1 MSKGSSNSGRGGH
14 DDPANHDLND
24 NRGGAPGAD
33 DPANHDLNDDR
44 GDDGANRG
52 PGDADDPDHN
62 DNNNAGP
69 PMTAAETLT
78 GTDGADRLRGGD
90 GDDSISGLGGD
101 DRLEGDKGNDT
112 IDGGDGN
119 DLIRGGHGAD
129 VLTGGAGNDTFVIDS
144 GAKTAA
150 DIDHITDFTTGA
162 DRLVFDDA
170 PAATTAGF
178 ATDTAAD
185 FNTALADAN
194 AKMAAGADFVAVQV
208 GADVVVFADE
218 VGEHHVES
226 AVLLVGK
233 TLADIAS
240 TDIGV

>member
-1 MSKGSSNSGRGGH
+1 MSKGTSSHG
-14 DDPANHDLND
+14 
-24 NRGGAPGAD
+24 
-33 DPANHDLNDDR
+33 
-44 GDDGANRG
+44 GDDGLNRG
-52 PGDADDPDHN
+52 PGNVNDPDHM
-62 DNNNAGP
+62 DNNNNNNSGP
-69 PMTAAETLT
+69 PVVSAETLT
-78 GTDGADRLRGGD
+78 GTAGADRLEGGD
-90 GDDSISGLGGD
+90 GDDSISGLAGN
-101 DRLEGDKGNDT
+101 DRLEGGKGNDT

-129 VLTGGAGNDTFVIDS
+129 LLTGGAGNDTFVIDS

-170 PAATTAGF
+170 PAVTTAGF

-185 FNTALADAN
+185 FTTALTDAN

-208 GADVVVFADE
+208 GTDVIVFADA

-233 TLADIAS
+233 TLADVAS
-240 TDIGV
+240 TDIGA